1 MRLNDLAL
9 FLQEAMADEGFAFGQ
24 RHLTDPLI
32 EQGFLADQKTGGVQP
47 AKDFILRGQKPAAE
61 LRVKFGK
68 NLYAERHTAQAG
80 LAKII

>member
-1 MRLNDLAL
+1 
-9 FLQEAMADEGFAFGQ
+9 MADEGFAFGQ

-61 LRVKFGK
+61 LKLNLVKICMPSGTQHRLVSQKLVNF
-68 NLYAERHTAQAG
+68 RC
-80 LAKII
+80 